1 MKKYAAAVMLSA
13 LLLTACGTETGGTE
27 QSQTVSASEETTLT
41 AETEE
46 TISSV
51 SRTKEEEEEYS
62 RMMGTANCVVT
73 HEVIS
78 VEGYPTLGYYTTAAR
93 TENVPEGIA
102 LNENAEFCLSKL
114 DFGMSMSEAESAVDA
129 KINEEMLNPFYSVY
143 DNISVDIDN
152 RFDGA
157 MLSYGESGLD
167 EVTLYAYPLTEDEC
181 TDLRD
186 KIINFFSTAYGFSYD
201 EWEIKEN
208 SDYCK
213 KDGVSVY
220 TRVYLSDGSY
230 SVNLLLTSWN
240 HRNFKDCENQPILP

>member
-1 MKKYAAAVMLSA
+1 MKM
-13 LLLTACGTETGGTE
+13 
-27 QSQTVSASEETTLT
+27 
-41 AETEE
+41 
-46 TISSV
+46 
-51 SRTKEEEEEYS
+51 R
-62 RMMGTANCVVT
+62 
-73 HEVIS
+73 
-78 VEGYPTLGYYTTAAR
+78 
-93 TENVPEGIA
+93 
-102 LNENAEFCLSKL
+102 LSKL

-143 DNISVDIDN
+143 DDISVDIDN

-181 TDLRD
+181 TDLRN

-230 SVNLLLTSWN
+230 SAADKLESQKFQGLRKSADLTIKYN
-240 HRNFKDCENQPILP
+240 KGV